1 MSQVQEPQ
9 SYSVVDWCS
18 FNSDPQIC
26 SPIYG
31 YWSWRGGWNFWFG
44 DWGWGMELRCIT
56 ILWAGL
62 LLLID
67 MKPGNFFD
75 DSALNQ
81 GNHIPWRDLPN
92 WEDGM
97 GKLLAGIW
105 EHSRSA
111 AQQHAPTANDDTTPL
126 NYTATIIAE
135 VARAPGLDDYPL
147 WRVGSLQGELTSFGF
162 NKKLKQSS
170 S

>member
-1 MSQVQEPQ
+1 
-9 SYSVVDWCS
+9 
-18 FNSDPQIC
+18 
-26 SPIYG
+26 
-31 YWSWRGGWNFWFG
+31 
-44 DWGWGMELRCIT
+44 MELRCIT